1 MKIAKLGLVC
11 LALSIP
17 ALAACSGNDASTID
31 DDTSDVSKSSCT
43 PTAKRTHPI
52 ELSVLPEAGESP
64 FVDNMK
70 RAGKS
75 IYVMVYMMGQDGIY
89 NTLIDESKAGIDV
102 RVIMDGGNERTFN
115 TPAFNGF
122 KAAGVQVEWSQPK
135 FSFMHAKTFVVDNKF
150 AVISTGNYPL
160 KLIQTERNYVALD
173 NDLNDAKTVQ
183 KIFLADWDNTDPDI
197 SCTRLVVSPVNSED
211 RINAEI
217 KSAKKSLHIESL
229 ELADT
234 GLIADIVAQKQAGR
248 DVEVLLA
255 DPTWSKGSKN
265 AETAVTLQKAGI
277 EVKWIPKSTML
288 VHVKSILVD
297 GETAYMGSE
306 NLTSTSME
314 QNREIGLIVTDPD
327 PLATMEA
334 TFEKDFASAIDFGST
349 AKAAAATDSTG
360 DDGDD
365 DDGTN

>member
-1 MKIAKLGLVC
+1 MKIAKLGLVF
-11 LALSIP
+11 LTLSTM
-17 ALAACSGNDASTID
+17 ALAACSGNDASSID
-31 DDTSDVSKSSCT
+31 DDTSDVSKTSCT

-75 IYVMVYMMGQDGIY
+75 IYVMVYMMGQDGVY
-89 NTLIDESKAGIDV
+89 NELIAQSKAGIDV
-102 RVIMDGGNERTFN
+102 RVIMDGGNERKFN

-135 FSFMHAKTFVVDNKF
+135 FSFMHAKTFVVDDKF

-160 KLIQTERNYVALD
+160 NLIQDERNYVALD
-173 NDLNDAKTVQ
+173 SDLNDAKTVQ

-217 KSAKKSLHIESL
+217 KSAQHSLHIESL

-234 GLIADIVAQKQAGR
+234 GLIQDIIAQKQAGR

-265 AETAVTLQKAGI
+265 AATAKTLQKAGI

-297 GETAYMGSE
+297 GKTAYLGSE

-314 QNREIGLIVTDPD
+314 QNREIGLIVTDAA

-349 AKAAAATDSTG
+349 AKAAAASDPTD
-360 DDGDD
+360 DDADAD
-365 DDGTN
+365 DDGE